1 MGQMTSEQTS
11 GTKGNGG
18 DDRWRLDPLDHA
30 SLRNG
35 PDTQLLVHAASE
47 KVALFLRIEIN
58 RGDHVPR

>member
-18 DDRWRLDPLDHA
+18 NDRWRLDPLDHA

-35 PDTQLLVHAASE
+35 PDTQLLVHAAGE
-47 KVALFLRIEIN
+47 KVALFLRIDIN
-58 RGDHVPR
+58 LGYDVP